1 MAGPLSGPGIG
12 LPLPQNQYPSELNN
26 APYDWSSNK
35 ICLAPGQES
44 PIDAGV
50 WFIDLGGYLT
60 LEFLDPV
67 NLTWQMG
74 VAGGWSGTPVYVKSD
89 GYNVRVANRLGCPVG
104 GVVIAP
110 GSGYVQASTSIS
122 VTGGGGSTWA
132 PIIGGQLTMN
142 TATIVTANAGAGY
155 GVAPIINMPSPPPP
169 QTNANGVG
177 GVQATGYATIA
188 GGTVSG
194 FTFTNP
200 GAGYTGSTFNV
211 VALPNPT
218 DPNLSTGITAATLTF
233 TVGAAGS
240 ITGLL
245 CTNPGAPISNPANIT
260 LTVSGAGSAG
270 SVNPIMLQTVLG
282 YSLTGGTTF
291 GAATGTL
298 ALISTAGGQPA
309 QGTFTNSENF
319 LYLYGRPRPA
329 QIGLPLTGAGVT
341 TATLSTS
348 NVYDGGLFYQAPLP
362 VIEIAGVVPTTG
374 TIVGQ
379 STLALTMGSKPA
391 IAYIQPAP

>member
-1 MAGPLSGPGIG
+1 MTGPLSGPGLG
-12 LPLPQNQYPSELNN
+12 LPLPQNLYPSELQN
-26 APYDWSSNK
+26 APYDWANNK
-35 ICLAPGQES
+35 VCLAPGQEI
-44 PIDAGV
+44 PVPAGT
-50 WFIDLGGYLT
+50 WLIDLGGYLT
-60 LEFLDPV
+60 IDFLDPV
-67 NLTWQMG
+67 SQTWQLG
-74 VAGGWSGTPVYVKSD
+74 VAGGWSGTVNYVKSD
-89 GYNVRVANRLGCPVG
+89 GFNVRVANRLGCPIG

-110 GSGYVQASTSIS
+110 GSGYVQASTTIA

-132 PIIGGQLTMN
+132 PIVGGQLTMN

-155 GVAPIINMPSPPPP
+155 GVAPIIGLPSPSPPS
-169 QTNANGVG
+169 TNPNGIG
-177 GVQATGYATIA
+177 GVQASGYATIA
-188 GGTVSG
+188 SGTVSG

-245 CTNPGAPISNPANIT
+245 CTNPGAPLSNPANIT
-260 LTVSGAGSAG
+260 LTVSGAGTGG
-270 SVNPIMLQTVLG
+270 SINPIVLQTVLG
-282 YSLTGGTTF
+282 YSLTGGSTIGT
-291 GAATGTL
+291 ATGTL
-298 ALISTAGGQPA
+298 ALISTAGGQPP

-319 LYLYGRPRPA
+319 LYLYGRVRPA

-362 VIEIAGVVPTTG
+362 VIQTAGIVAATG
-374 TIVGQ
+374 TVIGS
-379 STLALTMGSKPA
+379 STLALTMGSRA
-391 IAYIQPAP
+391 AVAFIQQGP